1 MYENLEF
8 VICAAGECTRNFPH
22 SKAIAH
28 KSLLP
33 MGDKRII
40 DYTLKDI
47 VQMGAKHI
55 TIVCSNKK
63 VINENIINNKNLD
76 FKWVEQYQ
84 ATNEDEKE
92 KEIRHDSK
100 WKDK

>member
-63 VINENIINNKNLD
+63 VIND
-76 FKWVEQYQ
+76 FKKALAPAKQVE
-84 ATNEDEKE
+84 EKLRTKGKTDIADILTIAFE
-92 KEIRHDSK
+92 RF
-100 WKDK
+100 